1 MTNLPPAVI
10 NDPSLM
16 NLTELNSSPLNNIT
30 VPISNSS
37 PKTST
42 KGITVTSIEQNNTI
56 FNNSVYCTDSG
67 NGDINNHTDD
77 TFLSFE
83 AELNNN
89 MEYYEY
95 IIENINNESE
105 KERILSH
112 QLWPR
117 VIIAVNECMRANLP
131 LIIACNPQN
140 RDDIMNWFEQEQV
153 QLQRDYTGK
162 YFIGQDK
169 QLDEF
174 LVNFIYIQQFMR
186 IELERFSQIASE
198 FCQRYVVNLHRSM
211 VSPTSPI
218 PPPSL
223 SPTSLLSS
231 PPHTTSIINND
242 TETYMPYSLSMMTGA
257 ENYSISSLLRDTSAS
272 KLKISSALDKGV
284 LKKNKMIEFSA
295 LARDNTPIKTMLMKL
310 MAKEKKSHITSYLKK
325 ASCVSSF

>member
-284 LKKNKMIEFSA
+284 LKKKQN
-295 LARDNTPIKTMLMKL
+295 D
-310 MAKEKKSHITSYLKK
+310 
-325 ASCVSSF
+325 